1 MRGLCAHACAC
12 MHVQVHVLQRAC
24 VAHVYKYIIHIN
36 VYICIYI
43 NRYTLYCQGQPH
55 DGRAAYASVA
65 MLDLH
70 AQRGARAACMVLMMR
85 VEAVGRGHRQVR
97 GYTQLQHQHVGRD
110 VCTHACFFSVC
121 LCMMGST
128 RFNHKC
134 SALLIAI
141 CSADV
146 CIY

>member
-1 MRGLCAHACAC
+1 M
-12 MHVQVHVLQRAC
+12 
-24 VAHVYKYIIHIN
+24 
-36 VYICIYI
+36 
-43 NRYTLYCQGQPH
+43 YCQGQPH

-85 VEAVGRGHRQVR
+85 VEAVGSGHKRCKCAKLTIPAYSHSNMLVVMSAR
-97 GYTQLQHQHVGRD
+97 MP
-110 VCTHACFFSVC
+110 AFSVC

-128 RFNHKC
+128 RFNQKFP
-134 SALLIAI
+134 ALLIAI